1 MVIAYCGY
9 AFKIK
14 VNFLKEDFEIVIKEK
29 FADYKESKE
38 KEFSAEDNEEN
49 LYSSYNS
56 IFEKEKKKKSQKK
69 NKCEKEFDE
78 LFNQFEEEYG
88 NNLVNIEKNN
98 DLKDVKSTA
107 TFFYFNSENK
117 DIKTQK
123 VYQNTKNRIMKNKNK
138 VDEIDVIEKK
148 IKDYESSNLQL
159 SNQIAELTKQWKE
172 MSMGTESTMEIL
184 STNGNRTDKRNS
196 TRLSTNNN
204 NNKNNK
210 KVGSTLKSVY

>member
-1 MVIAYCGY
+1 M
-9 AFKIK
+9 
-14 VNFLKEDFEIVIKEK
+14 
-29 FADYKESKE
+29 
-38 KEFSAEDNEEN
+38 
-49 LYSSYNS
+49 
-56 IFEKEKKKKSQKK
+56 IFDIKKS
-69 NKCEKEFDE
+69 E
-78 LFNQFEEEYG
+78 
-88 NNLVNIEKNN
+88 
-98 DLKDVKSTA
+98 
-107 TFFYFNSENK
+107 
-117 DIKTQK
+117 
-123 VYQNTKNRIMKNKNK
+123 NTKNRIMKNKNK

-210 KVGSTLKSVY
+210 KGGSTLKSVY

>member
-1 MVIAYCGY
+1 MVN
-9 AFKIK
+9 KIK
-14 VNFLKEDFEIVIKEK
+14 
-29 FADYKESKE
+29 Y
-38 KEFSAEDNEEN
+38 EE
-49 LYSSYNS
+49 L
-56 IFEKEKKKKSQKK
+56 EKKYNTLQKKVYELQMIFDIKKS
-69 NKCEKEFDE
+69 E
-78 LFNQFEEEYG
+78 
-88 NNLVNIEKNN
+88 
-98 DLKDVKSTA
+98 
-107 TFFYFNSENK
+107 
-117 DIKTQK
+117 
-123 VYQNTKNRIMKNKNK
+123 NTKNRIMKNKNK